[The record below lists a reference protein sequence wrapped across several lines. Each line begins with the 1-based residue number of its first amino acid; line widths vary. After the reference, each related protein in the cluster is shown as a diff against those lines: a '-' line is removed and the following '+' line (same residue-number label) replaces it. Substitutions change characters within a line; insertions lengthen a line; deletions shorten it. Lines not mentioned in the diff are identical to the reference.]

1 MDRDRLAG
9 LTRAALGAGLAAR
22 RRLPAPGPMRQ
33 IAEHHTRK
41 LLEMRL

>member
-1 MDRDRLAG
+1 VTGWPGSPGPRSEPGWLLDGDFPR
-9 LTRAALGAGLAAR
+9 
-22 RRLPAPGPMRQ
+22 PGPMRQ